1 MPMTNRNLGRRL
13 ERLEVR
19 LLTTNEEQILIVRF
33 ISQDGQVAD
42 TKEFKRAADRSP
54 VKQKRR
60 WWR

>member
-1 MPMTNRNLGRRL
+1 MTNKNLTRRL
-13 ERLEVR
+13 ERLEAR
-19 LLTTNEEQILIVRF
+19 LLPASEEQIHIVRF

-42 TKEFKRAADRSP
+42 TKEFKRAADRSL